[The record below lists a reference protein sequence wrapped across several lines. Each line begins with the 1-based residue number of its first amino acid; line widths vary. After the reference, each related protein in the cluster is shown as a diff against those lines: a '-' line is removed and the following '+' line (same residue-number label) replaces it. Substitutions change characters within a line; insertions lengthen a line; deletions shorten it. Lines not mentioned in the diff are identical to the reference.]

1 MAPLS
6 SWPLLGRTSPET
18 HPSVVRTVDRE
29 VLLRIKATL
38 AINPFFPAGLGDRI
52 SLIGSSELVA
62 EVPEGSA
69 ALTTR
74 KKFTMRPVVME
85 EEEEEEEVEAVK
97 EGAAEKQEVGVMAVV
112 NKYINLSLVENPVF
126 LVLAGSVMLMAIGV
140 PHCLFF
146 LPSHVE
152 TVGLP
157 PSDASLLLSVSAIF
171 DLTGRIAF
179 GFFLDLNLV
188 PKYVCYSGMMLLS
201 GLSAILLAAS
211 SSFLSIATCMAL
223 YGIGSG
229 GWFLMVPLLLAEHL
243 GVENIASSYGL
254 VRLAQSTTNLSGP
267 LVAGALF
274 QKTGKVA
281 ASFYFMGAA
290 MLLGGVIVLFLPVAV
305 QKLCAKEKK
314 RSERG

>member
-1 MAPLS
+1 
-6 SWPLLGRTSPET
+6 
-18 HPSVVRTVDRE
+18 
-29 VLLRIKATL
+29 
-38 AINPFFPAGLGDRI
+38 
-52 SLIGSSELVA
+52 
-62 EVPEGSA
+62 
-69 ALTTR
+69 
-74 KKFTMRPVVME
+74 MRPVVME
-85 EEEEEEEVEAVK
+85 EEEEEEEAEGEEEVK
-97 EGAAEKQEVGVMAVV
+97 ENVVEKQDVGVLAVI
-112 NKYINLSLVENPVF
+112 NKYINLSLIENPVF
-126 LVLAGSVMLMAIGV
+126 LVLAGSVMLMAVGV

-157 PSDASLLLSVSAIF
+157 SSDASLLLSVSAIF
-171 DLTGRIAF
+171 
-179 GFFLDLNLV
+179 DLNLV

-201 GLSAILLAAS
+201 GLSAIFLAAS

-274 QKTGKVA
+274 QKTGKVS
-281 ASFYFMGAA
+281 ASFYFMGTA
-290 MLLGGVIVLFLPVAV
+290 MLIGGVVVLFLPVAV
-305 QKLCAKEKK
+305 QKT
-314 RSERG
+314 R

>member
-1 MAPLS
+1 M
-6 SWPLLGRTSPET
+6 
-18 HPSVVRTVDRE
+18 
-29 VLLRIKATL
+29 
-38 AINPFFPAGLGDRI
+38 
-52 SLIGSSELVA
+52 A
-62 EVPEGSA
+62 EVPEGPPLLA
-69 ALTTR
+69 AK
-74 KKFTMRPVVME
+74 KKFTMKPVVME
-85 EEEEEEEVEAVK
+85 EEEEEEEGEGVQEVKEEAVN
-97 EGAAEKQEVGVMAVV
+97 KQEVGVMAVI

-157 PSDASLLLSVSAIF
+157 SSDASLLLSVSAIF
-171 DLTGRIAF
+171 DLTGRITF
-179 GFFLDLNLV
+179 GFLLDLNLV

-201 GLSAILLAAS
+201 GLSAIFLAAS
-211 SSFLSIATCMAL
+211 SSFLSIATCMAF

-290 MLLGGVIVLFLPVAV
+290 MLLGGVVVLFLPVAV
-305 QKLCAKEKK
+305 QKTGAKERK

>member
-1 MAPLS
+1 MGGGSGPNLS
-6 SWPLLGRTSPET
+6 RNSSFCRQNSRSRG
-18 HPSVVRTVDRE
+18 
-29 VLLRIKATL
+29 VLCKNYLFG
-38 AINPFFPAGLGDRI
+38 NSYCSGLGDRV

-62 EVPEGSA
+62 EVPEASA
-69 ALTTR
+69 ALVAR

-85 EEEEEEEVEAVK
+85 EEEEEEEEAEGKEEVK
-97 EGAAEKQEVGVMAVV
+97 EKVVEKQDVGVLAVI
-112 NKYINLSLVENPVF
+112 NKYINLSLIENPVF
-126 LVLAGSVMLMAIGV
+126 LVLAGSVMLMAVGV

-157 PSDASLLLSVSAIF
+157 SSDASLLLSVSAIF
-171 DLTGRIAF
+171 DLAGRISF

-201 GLSAILLAAS
+201 GLAAILLAVS

-274 QKTGKVA
+274 QKTGKVS
-281 ASFYFMGAA
+281 ASFYFMGTA
-290 MLLGGVIVLFLPVAV
+290 MLIGGVIVLFLPMAV
-305 QKLCAKEKK
+305 QRTRAKERK
-314 RSERG
+314 RIEKG

>member
-1 MAPLS
+1 MNAEI
-6 SWPLLGRTSPET
+6 T
-18 HPSVVRTVDRE
+18 
-29 VLLRIKATL
+29 
-38 AINPFFPAGLGDRI
+38 INPFCSAGLGDRI

-62 EVPEGSA
+62 EAEA
-69 ALTTR
+69 R

-85 EEEEEEEVEAVK
+85 EEEDEEGVEAVK
-97 EGAAEKQEVGVMAVV
+97 EGTVDKQEFGVMAVI

-126 LVLAGSVMLMAIGV
+126 LVLAGSVMLMAVGL

-146 LPSHVE
+146 LPTHVE

-305 QKLCAKEKK
+305 QKL
-314 RSERG
+314 

>member
-1 MAPLS
+1 MNAEI
-6 SWPLLGRTSPET
+6 T
-18 HPSVVRTVDRE
+18 
-29 VLLRIKATL
+29 
-38 AINPFFPAGLGDRI
+38 INPFCPAGLGDRI

-62 EVPEGSA
+62 EAE
-69 ALTTR
+69 ALTAR
-74 KKFTMRPVVME
+74 KKFTLRPVVME
-85 EEEEEEEVEAVK
+85 EEEDEEGVEAVK
-97 EGAAEKQEVGVMAVV
+97 EGTVDKQEFGVMAVI

-126 LVLAGSVMLMAIGV
+126 LVLAGSVMLMAVGL

-146 LPSHVE
+146 LPTHVE

-188 PKYVCYSGMMLLS
+188 PKYVCYSRMMLLS

-211 SSFLSIATCMAL
+211 SSFLSTATCMAL
-223 YGIGSG
+223 YRIGSG

-243 GVENIASSYGL
+243 GVENIASSYRL

-267 LVAGALF
+267 LVAGHSSRRRGRW
-274 QKTGKVA
+274 QP
-281 ASFYFMGAA
+281 ASTSWAPPCCLAESSSSSYQWLCKSCVPRREREAKEGDLCCQVSDAGTKMWTC
-290 MLLGGVIVLFLPVAV
+290 LLGDLVLFLK
-305 QKLCAKEKK
+305 QNL
-314 RSERG
+314 

>member
-1 MAPLS
+1 MIIIQFLCPGLS
-6 SWPLLGRTSPET
+6 E
-18 HPSVVRTVDRE
+18 
-29 VLLRIKATL
+29 
-38 AINPFFPAGLGDRI
+38 RI

-62 EVPEGSA
+62 EVPEGPPLLSA
-69 ALTTR
+69 K
-74 KKFTMRPVVME
+74 KKFTMKPVVME
-85 EEEEEEEVEAVK
+85 EEEEEEEGEGVQEVK
-97 EGAAEKQEVGVMAVV
+97 EDAVNKQEVGVMAVI

-157 PSDASLLLSVSAIF
+157 SSDASLLLSVSAIF
-171 DLTGRIAF
+171 DLTGRITF
-179 GFFLDLNLV
+179 GFLLDLNLV

-201 GLSAILLAAS
+201 GLSAIFLAAS
-211 SSFLSIATCMAL
+211 SSFLSIATCMAF

-290 MLLGGVIVLFLPVAV
+290 MLLGGVVVLFLPVAV
-305 QKLCAKEKK
+305 QKTRAKERK

>member
-1 MAPLS
+1 
-6 SWPLLGRTSPET
+6 
-18 HPSVVRTVDRE
+18 
-29 VLLRIKATL
+29 
-38 AINPFFPAGLGDRI
+38 
-52 SLIGSSELVA
+52 VA
-62 EVPEGSA
+62 EVPEGPA
-69 ALTTR
+69 ALTAR

-85 EEEEEEEVEAVK
+85 EEEDDEEVEAVK
-97 EGAAEKQEVGVMAVV
+97 EGTADRHQEVGVIAVI

-126 LVLAGSVMLMAIGV
+126 LVLAGSVMLMAVGV

-290 MLLGGVIVLFLPVAV
+290 MMLGGVIVLFLPVAV
-305 QKLCAKEKK
+305 QKLRAKERQ